1 MEEIVQAKTFI
12 SKLSTP
18 EFLSGGEFKNLLTEG
33 MGLFDLNDEDC
44 ARLFDVSRPTIT
56 RWRNGSTAP
65 SRVVRRLVS
74 DVLKKQATKRLRM
87 RSQSEKRAAVLA
99 IARNA

>member
-1 MEEIVQAKTFI
+1 VEEIEAKVFT
-12 SKLSTP
+12 SKLNTP
-18 EFLSGGEFKNLLTEG
+18 EFLSGDEFQNLLIEG
-33 MGLFDLNDEDC
+33 MDLFNLDDEDC

-74 DVLKKQATKRLRM
+74 DVLKKQATKRLRT
-87 RSQSEKRAAVLA
+87 RRRIEKRVAAQA
-99 IARNA
+99 IAQNT